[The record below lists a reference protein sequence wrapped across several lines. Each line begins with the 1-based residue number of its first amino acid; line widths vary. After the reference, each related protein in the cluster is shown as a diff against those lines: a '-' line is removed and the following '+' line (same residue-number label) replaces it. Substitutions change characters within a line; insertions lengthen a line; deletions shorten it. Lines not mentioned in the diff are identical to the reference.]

1 MSFFPA
7 CELGKE
13 LQGPLQLWPLLS
25 LTSHDSPQPVL
36 RQPKAVPGNSCHFT
50 HRHTHTDRHTDTHTH
65 RHRHTQTHTVTHSH
79 TQSHTHTHARTHTH
93 TRTHAR
99 THARTLTVEYYSTI
113 KRKETMPFAATQT
126 DPEISYEAK

>member
-1 MSFFPA
+1 MD
-7 CELGKE
+7 KE
-13 LQGPLQLWPLLS
+13 GS
-25 LTSHDSPQPVL
+25 LCAHT
-36 RQPKAVPGNSCHFT
+36 RT
-50 HRHTHTDRHTDTHTH
+50 HARTHTH
-65 RHRHTQTHTVTHSH
+65 PRTHTP
-79 TQSHTHTHARTHTH
+79 THTHARTHAHTH